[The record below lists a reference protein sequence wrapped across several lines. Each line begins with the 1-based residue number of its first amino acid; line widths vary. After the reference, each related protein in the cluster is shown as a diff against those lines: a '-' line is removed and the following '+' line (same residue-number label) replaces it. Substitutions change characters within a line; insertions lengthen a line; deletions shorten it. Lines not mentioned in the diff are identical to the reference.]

1 MKRLVLISILVLCSA
16 LLPWAQDRSSESSD
30 YVKFL
35 YLTDAPTE
43 LVEFIRENIA
53 PHIER
58 DENNVPTK
66 DIFLRGT
73 DERCQSIFIAS
84 TAPSN
89 RRVVKSSSGDRI
101 ISYFTIIDDIV
112 VFVDW
117 RVMKGQ
123 FFSWVN
129 KAKLY
134 NTFDYC
140 SGDSDFNSE
149 VWRVK
154 YHNDKRI
161 GSKKLYQQVDY
172 QKLDY
177 NFELTNLINY
187 EMCYRPF
194 EDHVYD
200 SVPQTLNV
208 PVVDIRDAQLSDIMV
223 NLIDSLTAD
232 KTVNPEEFDIYVRM
246 NDLYSMGYDI
256 YTENYIT
263 IDFENTNHI
272 PFGDVAGVTTINGF
286 RCYFDKPSVNFFT
299 KPSNE
304 SESIIVKSANREESS
319 PRSYVFKVKITNFDH
334 PRNQMEL
341 KLFESEVLQSSK
353 EQETASF
360 YSNPDNEMIFIEFR

>member
-1 MKRLVLISILVLCSA
+1 MKRFVLISILILCSA
-16 LLPWAQDRSSESSD
+16 QLPWAQDRSSESSD

-84 TAPSN
+84 TAPSD

-154 YHNDKRI
+154 YHSDKRI
-161 GSKKLYQQVDY
+161 GSKKLYQPVYY

-194 EDHVYD
+194 KDHVYD
-200 SVPQTLNV
+200 SVPQSLNV
-208 PVVDIRDAQLSDIMV
+208 PVVGIRDAQLSDIMV

-232 KTVNPEEFDIYVRM
+232 KMVNPEEFDIYVRM
-246 NDLYSMGYDI
+246 NDLYAMGYDI

-263 IDFENTNHI
+263 IDFENTNHQ
-272 PFGDVAGVTTINGF
+272 PFGDVAGVTTIDGF
-286 RCYFDKPSVNFFT
+286 RCYFDKPSVNFFAKT
-299 KPSNE
+299 SDD
-304 SESIIVKSANREESS
+304 SESTIVKSANREETS

-360 YSNPDNEMIFIEFR
+360 YSNPDNEMIFVEFR